1 MQGRAGRTASKAR
14 AAWPEHVGRGFPGG
28 RRCLCIPQGMCLALC
43 PHQPPRRALLLPP
56 GCYKDVGVRPPLGCS
71 CPPAC
76 STATPRSWWLHPRFA
91 ARRGDTRSRVWDRGC
106 QRLSWHWVPPPHSSC
121 PWVGLGRRVQDQ
133 PPAPAAA
140 SLGQAPSPHVHRRCL
155 LAVSR
160 SPSHSSLTAE
170 LARG

>member
-28 RRCLCIPQGMCLALC
+28 RRCSCIPQGMCLALC

-106 QRLSWHWVPPPHSSC
+106 QRLSWHWVPPPRSSSHGWAWGGGC
-121 PWVGLGRRVQDQ
+121 RISPQHLQQQVWVRLRPLACTAAVCS
-133 PPAPAAA
+133 PCPAPR
-140 SLGQAPSPHVHRRCL
+140 PTP
-155 LAVSR
+155 
-160 SPSHSSLTAE
+160 P
-170 LARG
+170 